1 MYLFGL
7 GGIYALFDL
16 SPQNF
21 EPKVVIYVS
30 VQTKP
35 KAKYTKNVKTKNH
48 NDMFSVNSKKIKI
61 QSFLKLRR
69 DIIQSYPDII
79 SYVRNGKKKTC

>member
-1 MYLFGL
+1 MFLYRQNQKQNIQKMY
-7 GGIYALFDL
+7 
-16 SPQNF
+16 
-21 EPKVVIYVS
+21 
-30 VQTKP
+30 
-35 KAKYTKNVKTKNH
+35 KTKNH
-48 NDMFSVNSKKIKI
+48 NDMFSVNFKKIKI

>member
-1 MYLFGL
+1 MFLYRQNQKQNIQKMY
-7 GGIYALFDL
+7 
-16 SPQNF
+16 
-21 EPKVVIYVS
+21 
-30 VQTKP
+30 
-35 KAKYTKNVKTKNH
+35 KTKNH
-48 NDMFSVNSKKIKI
+48 NDMFSVNSKNIEI

>member
-1 MYLFGL
+1 MY
-7 GGIYALFDL
+7 
-16 SPQNF
+16 
-21 EPKVVIYVS
+21 
-30 VQTKP
+30 
-35 KAKYTKNVKTKNH
+35 KTKNH
-48 NDMFSVNSKKIKI
+48 TDMFSVNSEKIKI